1 VPASR
6 PIASAF
12 VRIRPT
18 FAGFAPALAK
28 GISTDARQGGT
39 AFGRMFGRQATT
51 EGGRHGRVF
60 GSVFARASAGSVRSS
75 AGIFT
80 GSVKALVAGFA
91 VVKGIQVFSG
101 FIAEGREAQK
111 VGALTAA
118 VLKSTGGAAKVS
130 AKGVGDL
137 ATAISNKV
145 GVDDEAIQSGQN
157 LLLTFTG
164 IRDEAGRG
172 NKIFSRASQAIVDMT
187 AAMNKGVVSSEGL
200 KASSIQ
206 VGKALNDPVKGMTAL
221 RKGGVAFTEQQQK
234 QVKAMVASGNRLGA
248 QKVILG
254 ELNREFGGAA
264 AASTT
269 AGQKLGVVFGNIKER
284 IGTAVLPF
292 LDRFETFLTA
302 RLPGAVDVALG
313 VLGGLGRGLKAVF
326 DLVVKGDFTTAF
338 RKAFHIDEDSPVI
351 GFILRLRGL
360 VVDLAGWIT
369 GTAVPAV
376 GRFARAAGP
385 ELVAGIKIAAD
396 FIGTR
401 VVPAVKELGAWFSR
415 ILPGVLSV
423 GRTVGTWLL
432 PSLRMLG
439 EFLLGSVV
447 PAVRDLGVV
456 FAQTL
461 LPVLRTVAPIV
472 GGALLVGFRAIA
484 VLLRDVLGPVLR
496 GVTGFV
502 REHRTAVTALAVTV
516 GTAAAVYY
524 TWRAATAAVTLAQT
538 LFAKGMLLVRGAV
551 LSAQAAVWLFNVALR
566 ANPIGIV
573 VTALLALGAGL
584 VYAYRHSETF
594 RRIVDG
600 AFRGIAAAA
609 RFMWYQVVAPA
620 LRAMLTAF
628 LLVPGIIINAA
639 AKAFGWV
646 PGIGPKLKTAAE
658 EFNKF
663 RDKANAALGGLD
675 DQKVTVSLG
684 WQGLKTFRTQGGNL
698 ALAKGGKLP
707 GYGGGDTVAAML
719 EPGEA
724 VVPKHLVPEM
734 AGWAKQRGIPGFARG
749 GLVGFGVD
757 TSLPNFTGLRRTI
770 ASFNRALGTAAD
782 FVARTLGNQA
792 LGGPGAMRGLAFA
805 REQVG
810 KPYGWGAVGPSSYD
824 CSGLWSAIVGAVR
837 GQNPYQR
844 RFSTASFATGTPAGF
859 VRGLASAIRV
869 GVMQGSPGHMAGT
882 IGRVNVE
889 SRGGDGVVMGPRARG
904 AGSPLFSSR
913 FGLQLAS
920 GGLVGD
926 PPFDVLSHR
935 GKAFRPGLL
944 EWLLGDPFV
953 ADRGVRLPPGPSI
966 VDNRTGRP
974 EALVPAGEATRLH
987 PKDIRALVEGIG
999 GVVARSVGAANW
1011 SIGRTADLYGRG
1023 G

>member
-221 RKGGVAFTEQQQK
+221 RKVGVAFTEQQQK

-594 RRIVDG
+594 RKIVDG
-600 AFRGIAAAA
+600 AFRAVATAG
-609 RFMWYQVVAPA
+609 RWMWEHV
-620 LRAMLTAF
+620 LRPTFKHIIDAF
-628 LLVPGIIINAA
+628 LDVAGAIVNGAA
-639 AKAFGWV
+639 TAFGWV
-646 PGIGPKLKTAAE
+646 PGL
-658 EFNKF
+658 
-663 RDKANAALGGLD
+663 
-675 DQKVTVSLG
+675 
-684 WQGLKTFRTQGGNL
+684 
-698 ALAKGGKLP
+698 GGKLKNAAKAFNDFRDNVNESMSGLHDKNIAITAHLRELGIVP
-707 GYGGGDTVAAML
+707 RTTAGLASGGVMPFVTDGPRAIVGEGRRSFPEYVIPTDPQYRTRALKLYEELGTKMYAA
-719 EPGEA
+719 
-724 VVPKHLVPEM
+724 
-734 AGWAKQRGIPGFARG
+734 G
-749 GLVGFGVD
+749 GVVGF
-757 TSLPNFTGLRRTI
+757 R
-770 ASFNRALGTAAD
+770 
-782 FVARTLGNQA
+782 
-792 LGGPGAMRGLAFA
+792 RGLTISPQLAGKERFDA
-805 REQVG
+805 ALAAYDRRLAKLAASIEKAGNGAGLLGFMRAHVG
-810 KPYGWGAVGPSSYD
+810 DPYGWAMQGPHSFD
-824 CSGLWSAIVGAVR
+824 CSGWISTLVNVAQGR
-837 GQNPYQR
+837 RNPYTR
-844 RFSTASFATGTPAGF
+844 RFSTDSLPAGLF
-859 VRGLASAIRV
+859 APGPGRFSIGWFRGH
-869 GVMQGSPGHMAGT
+869 PGHVAAT
-882 IGRVNVE
+882 IGGVNTE
-889 SRGGDGVVMGPRARG
+889 SRGGDGVVVGSRSRG
-904 AGSPLFSSR
+904 ARSSLFNR
-913 FGLQLAS
+913 FGHLRGFA
-920 GGLVGD
+920 GGGILPGD
-926 PPFDVLSHR
+926 PPFDLLARR
-935 GKAFRPGLL
+935 GRYYRPGLL

-953 ADRGVRLPPGPSI
+953 ADRGAVLPPGRSV